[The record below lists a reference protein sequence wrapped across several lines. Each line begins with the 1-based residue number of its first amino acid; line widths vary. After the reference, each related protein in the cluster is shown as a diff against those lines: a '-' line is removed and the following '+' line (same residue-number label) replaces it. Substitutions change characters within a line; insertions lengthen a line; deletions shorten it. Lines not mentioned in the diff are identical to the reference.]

1 VLMTRLMTR
10 LAGVTACLI
19 VAGFSAAPVLASS
32 VTLQTAL
39 GEVEIDLFEVETP
52 QTVANFLNYVN
63 DGDYANTFIH
73 RSVPGFVIQ
82 GGGFAFIDGAVEPV
96 PTDPPVANEPGISN
110 LRGTIAMAKLGDD
123 PNSATSQWFINL
135 GDNSENLDA
144 QNGGF
149 TVFGQVTKGM
159 DVVDAIA
166 ALPVWD
172 AGSSFSDLPLINYP
186 GNPTPVTEEYLVK
199 TDITE
204 DGVESRFEI
213 SAGMNDAWYDIDTD
227 GQGFYMVVYPNI
239 EVMSVAWFTFDTE
252 RPDES
257 VSAMLGGPGQRWLTA
272 QGSFTG
278 NRAEL
283 TIYSTEGGVFDS
295 GEPAPASREDGTMV
309 VEFTDCTLGSVTF
322 DIPSVDRQGVI
333 PIQRLATDNV
343 AMCEQLSGIPTE

>member
-1 VLMTRLMTR
+1 MPTTRLKTR
-10 LAGVTACLI
+10 LAGVTACFIAVML
-19 VAGFSAAPVLASS
+19 SAVPVLASS
-32 VTLQTAL
+32 VTLETPL

-52 QTVANFLNYVN
+52 QTVANFLKYVN
-63 DGDYANTFIH
+63 DGDFANSFIH
-73 RSVPGFVIQ
+73 RSVEEFVIQ
-82 GGGFAFIDGAVEPV
+82 GGGFTYSEGAPDSV
-96 PTDPPVANEPGISN
+96 PTDPPVVNEPGISN
-110 LRGTIAMAKLGDD
+110 LRGTIAMAKLSGD

-135 GDNSENLDA
+135 ADNSENLDA

-166 ALPVWD
+166 AVQIWN
-172 AGSSFSDLPLINYP
+172 AGGQFNELPLIDYP
-186 GNPTPVTEEYLVK
+186 GPPEPVTEQYLVM
-199 TDITE
+199 TNITE
-204 DGVESRFEI
+204 DGQENGFAI
-213 SAGMNDAWYDIDTD
+213 TAGMNDAWFDIETN
-227 GQGFYMVVYPNI
+227 GQGFYIVVYPDV

-257 VSAMLGGPGQRWLTA
+257 VNALLGGPGQRWLTA
-272 QGSFTG
+272 QGSIMG

-309 VEFTDCTLGSVTF
+309 VEFANCFSGTVTF

-333 PIQRLATDNV
+333 PIQRVANDNV
-343 AMCEQLSGIPTE
+343 ELCEQLSGIPAE

>member
-39 GEVEIDLFEVETP
+39 GEVEIDLFEVETS

-73 RSVPGFVIQ
+73 RSMPGFVIQ

-96 PTDPPVANEPGISN
+96 PTDPPVVNEPGISN

-135 GDNSENLDA
+135 DDNSENLDA

-149 TVFGQVTKGM
+149 TVFGQVTSGM

-166 ALPVWD
+166 ALPVWN
-172 AGSSFSDLPLINYP
+172 AGSTFNELPMIDYP
-186 GNPTPVTEEYLVK
+186 GNPTPITEEYLVM
-199 TDITE
+199 TDISE
-204 DGVESRFEI
+204 DGVESGFAI
-213 SAGMNDAWYDIDTD
+213 TAGMNDAWYDIETN
-227 GQGFYMVVYPNI
+227 GQGFYIVVYPNL

-257 VSAMLGGPGQRWLTA
+257 ASAMLGGPGQRWLTA